1 MLNKEVTMALN
12 SVVLSG
18 RLVKDPETRTV
29 GSDGI
34 TVCQFTIAVDKK
46 GKDAGANFID
56 CTAWRGTGETIAKFF
71 KKGSLIGLSGRLN
84 QETWE
89 KDGKKNSKIGVVVDD
104 FSFLSSVKEEKTPS
118 EEVGLFEEPAKAEKE
133 EIDLSDIPF

>member
-1 MLNKEVTMALN
+1 MALN

-29 GSDGI
+29 GNDNV

-56 CTAWRGTGETIAKFF
+56 CTAWRGTGETIAKYF
-71 KKGSLIGLSGRLN
+71 KKGSPIGVSGRLN

-89 KDGKKNSKIGVVVDD
+89 KDGKKNSKLGVVVDD
-104 FSFLSSVKEEKTPS
+104 FSFLAGAKEEKTPS
-118 EEVGLFEEPAKAEKE
+118 EEVGLFEQPAKEEKE
-133 EIDLSDIPF
+133 QIDLSDIPF